1 MDTPNSSHRIRRDPF
16 VGQLIVKARTFF
28 IGKRTLQ
35 IDGKESM
42 NDLQDSGHNMDKI
55 SSDLP

>member
-1 MDTPNSSHRIRRDPF
+1 MDTPNSSHRIRRDPL
-16 VGQLIVKARTFF
+16 VGQLIVKLTLFF

-55 SSDLP
+55 SSDFP